1 MLSFDFPQ
9 ICTTCRGY
17 KTMPLGWNST
27 AQPPMC
33 TCPKVS
39 LSWECHRC
47 GKINAP
53 WKGSCDCTPTPFS
66 NLSITGDINA
76 PTIGNTQPYASGPN
90 PFNHYFPD
98 PKGPTTINCDSLNK
112 NFTDK

>member
-1 MLSFDFPQ
+1 MPFSWSGTGQPQ
-9 ICTTCRGY
+9 
-17 KTMPLGWNST
+17 
-27 AQPPMC
+27 MC

-53 WKGSCDCTPTPFS
+53 WKGSCNCTSTPFS
-66 NLSITGDINA
+66 A
-76 PTIGNTQPYASGPN
+76 PTSGNTQPYIGSAN
-90 PFNHYFPD
+90 PYLGYFPD
-98 PKGPTTINCDSLNK
+98 PKGPTTINYDSLNK

>member
-1 MLSFDFPQ
+1 
-9 ICTTCRGY
+9 
-17 KTMPLGWNST
+17 MPYSWNST
-27 AQPPMC
+27 GQPQMC

-66 NLSITGDINA
+66 NLSITSDINA
-76 PTIGNTQPYASGPN
+76 PTIGSTQPYTAGIDPYTSTLTDPFTPKPPN
-90 PFNHYFPD
+90 
-98 PKGPTTINCDSLNK
+98 I
-112 NFTDK
+112 

>member
-9 ICTTCRGY
+9 KCTTCQGY
-17 KTMPLGWNST
+17 KSMPYSWNST
-27 AQPPMC
+27 GQPQMC

-53 WKGSCDCTPTPFS
+53 WKGSCDCTPTPF
-66 NLSITGDINA
+66 GA
-76 PTIGNTQPYASGPN
+76 PTSGNTQPYIGSAN
-90 PFNHYFPD
+90 PYLGYFPD
-98 PKGPTTINCDSLNK
+98 TSRNINQDHPNLNK

>member
-1 MLSFDFPQ
+1 MLNFDFPQ
-9 ICTTCRGY
+9 KCTTCQGY
-17 KTMPLGWNST
+17 KTMPYAWSST
-27 AQPPMC
+27 VQPQMC

-53 WKGSCDCTPTPFS
+53 WKGSCDCTPPNNSFPF
-66 NLSITGDINA
+66 GA
-76 PTIGNTQPYASGPN
+76 PIECKVPTSTTQPYTAGPN
-90 PFNHYFPD
+90 PFDHYYND
-98 PKGPTTINCDSLNK
+98 PPGPRQSSHDLNK